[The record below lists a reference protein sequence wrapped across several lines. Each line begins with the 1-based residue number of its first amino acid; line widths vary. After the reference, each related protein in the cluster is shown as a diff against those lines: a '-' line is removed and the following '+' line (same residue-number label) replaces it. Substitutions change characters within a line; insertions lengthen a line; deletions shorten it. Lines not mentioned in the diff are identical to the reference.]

1 MREPDHVAAC
11 FLGYVGEVAVHDPGE
26 SVRIPPRLASCSEP
40 LSVLFI
46 FPLFSFSER
55 SSSLAVIP
63 FPRLVEDFTAYP
75 FVKRS
80 RKIV

>member
-1 MREPDHVAAC
+1 MREPDHIAAC
-11 FLGYVGEVAVHDPGE
+11 FLGDVGEVTVHNPGE
-26 SVRIPPRLASCSEP
+26 FVSILPRLASCSEP

-46 FPLFSFSER
+46 FPLFSFSEG
-55 SSSLAVIP
+55 STGLAVIP
-63 FPRLVEDFTAYP
+63 FPCLVDDFTAYP